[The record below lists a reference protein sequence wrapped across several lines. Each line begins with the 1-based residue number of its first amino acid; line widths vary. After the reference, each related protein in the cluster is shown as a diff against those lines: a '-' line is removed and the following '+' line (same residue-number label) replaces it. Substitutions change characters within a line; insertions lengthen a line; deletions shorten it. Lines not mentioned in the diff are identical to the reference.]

1 MKSNLINNLKHFSP
15 KLYVVPK
22 DDEFELDF
30 QYVFLNYGIEETQR
44 TSGLTV
50 KIRFSIF
57 V

>member
-15 KLYVVPK
+15 KPYAVPK

-30 QYVFLNYGIEETQR
+30 QYVFLNYGIEETRR